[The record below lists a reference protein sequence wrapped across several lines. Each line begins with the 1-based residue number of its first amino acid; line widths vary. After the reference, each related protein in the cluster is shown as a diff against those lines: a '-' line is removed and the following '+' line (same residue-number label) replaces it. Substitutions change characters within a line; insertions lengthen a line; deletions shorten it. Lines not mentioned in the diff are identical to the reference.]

1 MGFIEYLCQQ
11 DSYWFFRYNWN
22 CQCDNFD
29 VSNHVGVTLKDGF
42 PTRFSVD
49 WIQSGSGL
57 VTLRHEKSMSRL
69 ERFITKIFNAPKD
82 ILRPLDEM
90 NSYLW
95 NIMDG
100 TRNLS
105 EIFLEMDAKFH
116 EKIAPVEE
124 RVTKSILNFMQ
135 LGFVVIIMD
144 SDEIVWDIGPTTII
158 Q

>member
-1 MGFIEYLCQQ
+1 M
-11 DSYWFFRYNWN
+11 
-22 CQCDNFD
+22 
-29 VSNHVGVTLKDGF
+29 
-42 PTRFSVD
+42 D

-100 TRNLS
+100 TRNFS
-105 EIFLEMDAKFH
+105 QIFSEMDAKFH

-135 LGFVVIIMD
+135 LGFVVIIMN